1 MIGLGRSR
9 GISTVVDVTFAL
21 LLVSASIGVLAV
33 AITDDE
39 PAHDPI
45 QADRTAETLA
55 ATTKSVTYS
64 VEPVNGE
71 PEFTNDGYD
80 FERSTHGT
88 LTGLLAD
95 AAVTNATF
103 PDGGGSTAYAP
114 DSLTYLTKAGD
125 DFEVAVD
132 GAVRE
137 ALTSAGGDAHVVAV
151 WKPYRD
157 SDIGGRVEAGADP
170 PVGADTSTATMTVPS
185 KMPPLD
191 EADIE
196 RAFRLD
202 QYSGVSRLIA
212 GAIVEGYFPP
222 TETQLALEGDGLE
235 RALTVYRYQRMAKLV
250 DHGGFSTD
258 PSIGGS
264 TDRPV
269 SQTQADAATANS
281 QLQSHLQSMIYQEL
295 TAKYPSPSSADPETI
310 ASAVS
315 VGEVK
320 ITVTTWNK

>member
-1 MIGLGRSR
+1 MIERRSR
-9 GISTVVDVTFAL
+9 GVSTVVDVTFAL
-21 LLVSASIGVLAV
+21 LLVSASIGVLA
-33 AITDDE
+33 ITLTDDE
-39 PAHDPI
+39 PAHDPV

-55 ATTKSVTYS
+55 AATKSVNYS
-64 VEPVNGE
+64 VESVNGE

-95 AAVTNATF
+95 AAVTNASF

-114 DSLTYLTKAGD
+114 DSSTYLTKVGD

-132 GAVRE
+132 GAVRQ

-151 WKPYRD
+151 WRPYRD
-157 SDIGGRVEAGADP
+157 SDIEGRVEAGAEP
-170 PVGADTSTATMTVPS
+170 PAGVDTSTATMTVPS
-185 KMPPLD
+185 KMPSLD
-191 EADIE
+191 EAEIE

-202 QYSGVSRLIA
+202 QYTGVSRLIA

-222 TETQLALEGDGLE
+222 TETQLALEGNGLG

-250 DHGGFSTD
+250 DHGGFNTD

-264 TDRPV
+264 TARPV
-269 SQTQADAATANS
+269 SRTQADAATANS
-281 QLQSHLQSMIYQEL
+281 QLQSRLQSTIHEEL
-295 TAKYPSPSSADPETI
+295 TTKYPSPSSADPEEV

-320 ITVTTWNK
+320 ITVTTWNE